1 MNPPDPSSL
10 YNYAFEKAPVCDIL
24 HAGTNGNHDP
34 RTFRFWRA
42 HGAVQ
47 GLSRGKEDSEMRKYE
62 VMFILQA
69 DLDETSQNTAIEKV
83 SGWITEPGGSVVKV
97 DRWGKRRMAYA
108 IRKQREGYFV
118 LIEAEMAPSATSELD
133 RNLRFLEPVLR
144 HMITVTE

>member
-1 MNPPDPSSL
+1 
-10 YNYAFEKAPVCDIL
+10 
-24 HAGTNGNHDP
+24 
-34 RTFRFWRA
+34 
-42 HGAVQ
+42 
-47 GLSRGKEDSEMRKYE
+47 MRKYE